1 MDRYRFEAWRD
12 QLEDDELAFAGRL
25 ETMPEDMRVSWLAVE
40 FYRLRK
46 AIVNIESPAS
56 RKRQVI
62 TSTLGTGLGGTFLI
76 AVAIA
81 AKMLGVAP

>member
-12 QLEDDELAFAGRL
+12 QLEDDELSFAGRL
-25 ETMPEDMRVSWLAVE
+25 EHMPEDMRVSWLAVE
-40 FYRLRK
+40 LYRLRK
-46 AIVNIESPAS
+46 AVLESAPTS
-56 RKRQVI
+56 RKGQVVA
-62 TSTLGTGLGGTFLI
+62 STLGTGLGGTFLI